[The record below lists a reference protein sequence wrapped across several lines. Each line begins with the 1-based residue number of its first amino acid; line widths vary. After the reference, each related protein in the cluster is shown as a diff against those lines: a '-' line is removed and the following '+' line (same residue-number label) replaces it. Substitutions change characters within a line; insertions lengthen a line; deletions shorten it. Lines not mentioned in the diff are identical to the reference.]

1 MAEQAGIGAL
11 LRTKAGGHL
20 GVGNVIDLVRA
31 RPKKNAVHNGR
42 HVAGHAAAG
51 LGRSR
56 VMRMGARIACDFAVA
71 LQAHAIRIVWKFE
84 RCRIHGGVRRVRLM
98 TVSAMRLPLAEAG
111 RASKCFH
118 DERRFTKPAVFI
130 ESSSRDIAERLA
142 QLRREE
148 RG

>member
-1 MAEQAGIGAL
+1 MAEQAGIRAFHL
-11 LRTKAGGHL
+11 AEARGHF
-20 GVGNVIDLVRA
+20 GVGDVIDLVRA
-31 RPKKNAVHNGR
+31 RPKKNAIHDGR

-51 LGRSR
+51 LGSSR
-56 VMRMGARIACDFAVA
+56 VMRMGARIACEFAVA
-71 LQAHAIRIVWKFE
+71 LQAHAIRIVWEFQ
-84 RCRIHGGVRRVRLM
+84 RSRIHGGVRRVRLM